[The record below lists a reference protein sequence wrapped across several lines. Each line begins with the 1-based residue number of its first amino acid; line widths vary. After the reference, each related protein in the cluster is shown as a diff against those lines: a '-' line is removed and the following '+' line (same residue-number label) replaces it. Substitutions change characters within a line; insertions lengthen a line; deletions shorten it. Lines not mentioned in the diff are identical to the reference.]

1 MRRIADYA
9 KLAVFGLGVIS
20 SLGLAAPAQAVDT
33 TLNVQVCGQAAIS
46 QLKITA
52 PQSDTVFRESSIIL
66 EGELELVNQVEIYID
81 GNYHK
86 TVAIP
91 IGEAQF
97 STTVTLQAGT
107 QTVEVRG
114 VGVCDGIG
122 LQDEIVVTYNPPVSP
137 TMPTEPSEGS
147 KTPTVTSPTPGVGS
161 PSGGGVVVS
170 NPNPT
175 VEEATNTSG
184 SWWQSLTDWLG
195 DNGLTGWAIRLT
207 DVDSTV
213 QRLSADWL
221 RVLAMIV
228 GVGLLFGAGLKL
240 KRRRRLA
247 LLISG
252 SLLLL
257 ASVLIFL

>member
-1 MRRIADYA
+1 M
-9 KLAVFGLGVIS
+9 
-20 SLGLAAPAQAVDT
+20 
-33 TLNVQVCGQAAIS
+33 S
-46 QLKITA
+46 QLRITS
-52 PQSDTVFRESSIIL
+52 PESDTVFRQLTMTL
-66 EGELELVNQVEIYID
+66 EGELDLIHQVEIYID
-81 GNYHK
+81 GDYHK
-86 TVAIP
+86 VVAIP
-91 IGEAQF
+91 FGEFSF
-97 STTVTLQAGT
+97 STAVELHEGT

-114 VGVCDGIG
+114 VGACDGVE
-122 LQDEIVVTYNPPVSP
+122 LQDEIVVTYDPPATP

-175 VEEATNTSG
+175 VEEPTNPSG
-184 SWWQSLTDWLG
+184 SLWQTLTSWLG

-221 RVLAMIV
+221 RVLAMII

-240 KRRRRLA
+240 ERRRRLG
-247 LLISG
+247 LLIGG
-252 SLLLL
+252 SVLLL